1 MRGAYG
7 LVDLLCSPNA
17 HARKGWISLVSPC
30 ARGRRHTRRGHRK
43 WMAPFLLQHW
53 INRTALSLL
62 GSANLVRPRL
72 RPDGPSN
79 IASRHRLSDHN
90 DRTMHPPQVA
100 GTSSSTFLE
109 GKTRRPISPA
119 PEGERASLEGSLI
132 LLAIATKEK
141 GASRVN
147 DCQAIGGWAG
157 GNDSAGVGWVRRY
170 EYRRLVDA
178 GHRLGH
184 GSQ

>member
-1 MRGAYG
+1 MR
-7 LVDLLCSPNA
+7 VDDLLCSPNA
-17 HARKGWISLVSPC
+17 HTRIGRISLVSPC

-79 IASRHRLSDHN
+79 IASRHRLGDYN

-119 PEGERASLEGSLI
+119 PEGERASLEG
-132 LLAIATKEK
+132 LLN
-141 GASRVN
+141 GPSDMASRHRPGKR
-147 DCQAIGGWAG
+147 A
-157 GNDSAGVGWVRRY
+157 
-170 EYRRLVDA
+170 
-178 GHRLGH
+178 RLGAPRVGRVRMSTTTTGPCIH
-184 GSQ
+184 RKSRKRRHPLP